1 VRGLVRRR
9 RAGGLGALV
18 LLVAAA
24 TAAACAG
31 RGFRAPSETDAAG
44 VLPARAEPWPILGR
58 VDRLARARERV
69 RSGDA
74 AMRPAYQL
82 LRAQADSAMRL
93 EPPTVMQ
100 KRAMPPSGDK
110 HDFMSL
116 APYWWPDS
124 TKPDGLPYVRR
135 DGQMNPQSRLDH
147 DGVRFQ
153 RMVDA
158 VETLALAHYL
168 SGDARYAAGAATFLR
183 VWFVDPATRMNPHL
197 RFAQAVLGVNEGRGI
212 GIIDTRHLPQLVDA
226 LRLLERSGEWP
237 AAERATVTTWLRD
250 YLTWLRTS
258 ENGRDEADEANNH
271 GTWYD
276 AQVAAVAL
284 YVGDSAVARDVLDRS
299 ARERIASQIAA
310 DGRQQHEL
318 ARTRPLHYSVFNLDA
333 FTQLAEMG
341 RHVGVDLWR
350 DTASRGAGGTL
361 VAALRFVA
369 PYADA
374 ATPRPFTEVGTVGA
388 EIFLVPLRRAAD
400 ATGAPDFTAAL
411 RKLPAELTSTH
422 RSRFLH
428 PDVP

>member
-1 VRGLVRRR
+1 MRALVRR
-9 RAGGLGALV
+9 AGTGLLAALLAV
-18 LLVAAA
+18 GAAA
-24 TAAACAG
+24 GCGG
-31 RGFRAPSETDAAG
+31 RLAPPSGTQASA
-44 VLPARAEPWPILGR
+44 VPALILGR
-58 VDRLARARERV
+58 GERLAAAKQRLAA
-69 RSGDA
+69 GDA
-74 AMRPAYQL
+74 ALRPAYERL
-82 LRAQADSAMRL
+82 LAEADSAMRL

-100 KRAMPPSGDK
+100 KRATPPSGDK
-110 HDFMSL
+110 HDFLSL

-124 TKPDGLPYVRR
+124 TKPNGLPYVRR
-135 DGQMNPQSRLDH
+135 DGQMNPESRLDH

-168 SGDARYAAGAATFLR
+168 SGDAKYAARAATLLR

-197 RFAQAVLGVNEGRGI
+197 RYAQAVLGVNEGRGI
-212 GIIDTRHLPQLVDA
+212 GIIDTRHIPQLVDA

-237 AAERATVTTWLRD
+237 AAEQATVTAWLRD
-250 YLTWLRTS
+250 YMTWLRTS

-276 AQVAAVAL
+276 AQVAALAL

-299 ARERIASQIAA
+299 ARERIGSQIAA
-310 DGRQQHEL
+310 DGRQPHEL

-350 DTASRGAGGTL
+350 YAAPGGGNL
-361 VAALRFVA
+361 LAAVRFIA

-374 ATPRPFTEVGTVGA
+374 SAPRPFNEIGTVGP
-388 EIFLVPLRRAAD
+388 EIFLLPLRRAAD
-400 ATGAPDFTAAL
+400 ATVHADFTPAL
-411 RKLPAELTSTH
+411 RKLPAELTRTH

-428 PDVP
+428 PLVP